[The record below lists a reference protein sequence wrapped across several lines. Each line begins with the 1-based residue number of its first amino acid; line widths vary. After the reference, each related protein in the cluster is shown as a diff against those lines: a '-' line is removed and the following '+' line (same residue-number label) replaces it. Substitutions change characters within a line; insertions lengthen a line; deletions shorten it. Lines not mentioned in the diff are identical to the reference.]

1 MALDLDDRRRAMLAE
16 MGIRVWLL
24 KQPRATP
31 VRPVTVETF
40 AEPPV
45 ATSPM
50 AVRNLG
56 AMGWDDLEAAVKA
69 CEACELCAH
78 RQQPVF
84 GVGSRYADWMVIG
97 DAPNQMEELDQQPF
111 VEDRGILL
119 DNMLAAIGLARNAEL
134 EASAKTVVS
143 VSATDH
149 KKAKRGVLV
158 THAVKCRPPGDRNP
172 VQGEIDRCG
181 AILRRQIDLVQPKLV
196 LLVGRIAVRSVLQT
210 DQPIGR
216 SRAKAHPVQ
225 STLAVVTYPPEHLIR
240 HPEDKAKAWEDLC
253 LAMNAAEREITR

>member
-31 VRPVTVETF
+31 VRPVTVETV

-45 ATSPM
+45 ATPPM

-56 AMGWDDLEAAVKA
+56 AMGWDDLQAAVKT
-69 CEACELCAH
+69 CEACELHAH

-84 GVGSRYADWMVIG
+84 GVGSRYADWIVIG
-97 DAPNQMEELDQQPF
+97 DVPNQMEERDQQPF

-119 DNMLAAIGLARNAEL
+119 DNMLAAVGLARNAEL
-134 EASAKTVVS
+134 EASAKTAVPA
-143 VSATDH
+143 SAADH
-149 KKAKRGVLV
+149 KRAKRGVFV
-158 THAVKCRPPGDRNP
+158 THAVKCRPPADRNP
-172 VQGEIDRCG
+172 VQGEINQCS
-181 AILRRQIDLVQPKLV
+181 AILWRQIELVQPKLV

-216 SRAKAHPVQ
+216 LRGTVHAAQ
-225 STLAVVTYPPEHLIR
+225 NTLAVVTYPPEHLIR
-240 HPEDKAKAWEDLC
+240 HPQDKAKAWEDLC